1 MRAVRGLAMRVFF
14 GLSWWIW
21 LTTPQ
26 TLYSLEPPQ
35 ALCTGAEACY
45 REFLES
51 LASPTSPLDLPRLL
65 ESIQSNDPDS
75 PWAKRAGLRY
85 GYWLKG
91 SFPGEALTYLQRAVP
106 EFPELSD
113 YLHFWL
119 GEGYEQLENW
129 QEAAHAFLKVG
140 RPALNSLLASE
151 GLYRAGF
158 MFVKLNDCKQTVST
172 LTSAIAAFPDAKQAP
187 RALWAMAQCA
197 MGQGQLDEGKNL
209 LRELW
214 WHYPKSPESREAE
227 QWLTRASEGQ
237 GFSPLPVE
245 RYQRAMSLYREGL
258 LNDAVGEFGRYLS
271 EESPNPQ
278 FYQAQYQLAV
288 ALARLKRYSEAE
300 TILQSLTRSDSSRTD
315 DAWVWLGRAYLRQGK
330 GDQLGR
336 FTRELPAGVLAGDQQ
351 ALIRIFYGIWLE
363 DHDRWEEAIEMYDG
377 ATRVA
382 HTLSQRLDALWRVG
396 WIYYQREQF
405 SEAARVFENI
415 AIAAHKP
422 QSESL
427 LHAFSQGTYWLAR
440 SEQLLKDDER
450 ANQHFRELAEDFPY
464 TYYGQLAKYRLSG
477 FPLTPPIAETQAM
490 DHKKSEEFPDLLLQD
505 SHYRKVHELQELG
518 LSNEALLELQEVFR
532 RFGSDPQAFHAL
544 VKLSIQVK
552 AYDLGIRVAIRHF
565 GERLRK
571 GELSKTSEVW
581 TGAFPIGYQAMI
593 QGMAPQHV
601 DPYLVAG
608 LIREESLYNSR
619 ALSTVGAMGLMQ
631 LMPDTAKR
639 VARKVGMPF
648 WQSDPEGL
656 FNPERNI
663 RLGSWYLGELINDFH
678 GNLVYAVA
686 SYNAGPSAVK
696 RWIEKYGHRP
706 LDEFIEQ
713 IGYRETRGYVKRVL
727 GSYWIYRTIFDE
739 GCPLVSLDTFC

>member
-1 MRAVRGLAMRVFF
+1 M
-14 GLSWWIW
+14 
-21 LTTPQ
+21 
-26 TLYSLEPPQ
+26 
-35 ALCTGAEACY
+35 
-45 REFLES
+45 ES
-51 LASPTSPLDLPRLL
+51 FASPASPLDRTRLL
-65 ESIQSNDPDS
+65 ESVQWNDPDS
-75 PWAKRAGLRY
+75 LWAKRAGLRY
-85 GYWLKG
+85 GYWLKD
-91 SFPGEALTYLQRAVP
+91 SFPAEALIYLQRAVH
-106 EFPELSD
+106 EFPDLAD
-113 YLHFWL
+113 YLHLWL
-119 GEGYEQLENW
+119 GESYEQIANW
-129 QEAAHAFLKVG
+129 QEAAQAFLKVG
-140 RPALNSLLASE
+140 RLASNSLLASE

-172 LTSAIAAFPDAKQAP
+172 LTSAVAAFPDAKQAP
-187 RALWAMAQCA
+187 RALWAMGQCA
-197 MGQGQLDEGKNL
+197 MGQGQLNEGKNV

-227 QWLTRASEGQ
+227 QWLTRALGGQ

-245 RYQRAMSLYREGL
+245 RYQRAMALYREGFL
-258 LNDAVGEFGRYLS
+258 IDAVGEFGRYLS

-278 FYQAQYQLAV
+278 FYHAQYQLAV

-300 TILQSLTRSDSSRTD
+300 SILESLTRSDSSRTD
-315 DAWVWLGRAYLRQGK
+315 EAWVWLGRAYLRQGK
-330 GDQLGR
+330 GDQLDR
-336 FTRELPAGVLAGDQQ
+336 LTRELPPDVLAGDQQ
-351 ALIRIFYGIWLE
+351 ALIMIFWGIWLE
-363 DHDRWEEAIEMYDG
+363 DHDRWEEAIKVYEG

-396 WIYYQREQF
+396 WLHYQREQF
-405 SEAARVFENI
+405 PEAARVFENI
-415 AIAAHKP
+415 VTAAHKP
-422 QSESL
+422 RSESL
-427 LHAFSQGTYWLAR
+427 LHAFSQGMYWWAR
-440 SEQLLKDDER
+440 SEQFLNDEER
-450 ANQHFRELAEDFPY
+450 ANQHFQALAQDFPY

-477 FPLTPPIAETQAM
+477 FPLTPQITETQGM
-490 DHKKSEEFPDLLLQD
+490 DNKKSEEFPGLLLQD
-505 SHYRKVHELQELG
+505 LHYRKVRELLKLG
-518 LSNEALLELQEVFR
+518 LSKEAVLELQEVFR
-532 RFGSDPQAFHAL
+532 RFASDPQAFQEL
-544 VKLSIQVK
+544 VRLSVQVK

-581 TGAFPIGYQAMI
+581 TGAFPIGYQSMI

-608 LIREESLYNSR
+608 LIREESLYNPR
-619 ALSTVGAMGLMQ
+619 ALSAVGAKGLMQ

-639 VARKVGMPF
+639 VARKVGMPL

-656 FNPERNI
+656 FDPERNI

-727 GSYWIYRTIFDE
+727 GSYWIYRTIFAE
-739 GCPLVSLDTFC
+739 GCSPVSLDTFC